1 MVLAKETAGYYHCR
15 GWSMVGGRW
24 LMRLVVCCRL
34 SWLFLHA
41 VRYKSDGGKGKG
53 REEGKRGKKERK
65 RRGKR
70 EAKKH
75 VCGRQEYNNNELLV

>member
-1 MVLAKETAGYYHCR
+1 M
-15 GWSMVGGRW
+15 
-24 LMRLVVCCRL
+24 L
-34 SWLFLHA
+34 SDTNLTGA
-41 VRYKSDGGKGKG
+41 KG
-53 REEGKRGKKERK
+53 REEKRGKRGKKERK